1 MSKPLI
7 FSLRPEPD
15 CSEDVAS
22 LTRAGYEARPLPM
35 MAIKGD
41 DAALDKALE
50 TFSHTPDTEI
60 IITSK
65 QSGRMLAAYSNSS
78 VFRQSRIWCVGAGSA
93 EILRQAGFT
102 QVEVGKADAAELL
115 EEIDASNVDKK
126 PSLLWLSGA
135 DIAFDIEKGLNLRG
149 HRATRIIIYQ
159 TVGYTPENQHPDS
172 QHPENQALL
181 DALFAGRPVAAIA
194 MSARTITRFAEMLAY
209 QKMPDGKM
217 PDGKMPD
224 GKMSA
229 KSVNPILIVQSPAQ
243 AERAKN
249 LGFSC
254 ICAEGLGRKALLA
267 CATAWAQRHR

>member
-159 TVGYTPENQHPDS
+159 TVGYTPENQ
-172 QHPENQALL
+172 ALL

-194 MSARTITRFAEMLAY
+194 MSARTITRFAEMLAH
-209 QKMPDGKM
+209 QKM

-229 KSVNPILIVQSPAQ
+229 RSVNPILIVQSPAQ

>member
-1 MSKPLI
+1 
-7 FSLRPEPD
+7 
-15 CSEDVAS
+15 
-22 LTRAGYEARPLPM
+22 M

-194 MSARTITRFAEMLAY
+194 MSARTITRFAEMLAH

-217 PDGKMPD
+217 LAR
-224 GKMSA
+224 SA
-229 KSVNPILIVQSPAQ
+229 NPILIVQSPAQ

-267 CATAWAQRHR
+267 CATAWAQRHRR

>member
-194 MSARTITRFAEMLAY
+194 MSARTITRFAEMLAH
-209 QKMPDGKM
+209 QKM

-229 KSVNPILIVQSPAQ
+229 RSVNPILIVQSPAQ

-267 CATAWAQRHR
+267 CAAAWAQRHR

>member
-41 DAALDKALE
+41 YAALDKALE

-78 VFRQSRIWCVGAGSA
+78 AFRQSRIWCVGAGSA

-135 DIAFDIEKGLNLRG
+135 DIAFNIEKGLNLRG

-159 TVGYTPENQHPDS
+159 TVGYTPDS

-181 DALFAGRPVAAIA
+181 DALSAGRPVAAIA
-194 MSARTITRFAEMLAY
+194 MSARTITRFAEMLAH
-209 QKMPDGKM
+209 QKM

>member
-1 MSKPLI
+1 M
-7 FSLRPEPD
+7 
-15 CSEDVAS
+15 
-22 LTRAGYEARPLPM
+22 
-35 MAIKGD
+35 
-41 DAALDKALE
+41 
-50 TFSHTPDTEI
+50 
-60 IITSK
+60 
-65 QSGRMLAAYSNSS
+65 
-78 VFRQSRIWCVGAGSA
+78 GAGSA

-102 QVEVGKADAAELL
+102 QVEVGEADAAELL

-159 TVGYTPENQHPDS
+159 TVGYTPKNQHPDS
-172 QHPENQALL
+172 QPLL

-194 MSARTITRFAEMLAY
+194 MSARTITRFAEMLAH

-217 PDGKMPD
+217 PDGKMLAR
-224 GKMSA
+224 SA
-229 KSVNPILIVQSPAQ
+229 NPILIVQSPAQ

-254 ICAEGLGRKALLA
+254 ICAEGLGREALLA
-267 CATAWAQRHR
+267 CAAEWAQQHRR

>member
-1 MSKPLI
+1 
-7 FSLRPEPD
+7 
-15 CSEDVAS
+15 
-22 LTRAGYEARPLPM
+22 
-35 MAIKGD
+35 
-41 DAALDKALE
+41 
-50 TFSHTPDTEI
+50 
-60 IITSK
+60 
-65 QSGRMLAAYSNSS
+65 
-78 VFRQSRIWCVGAGSA
+78 
-93 EILRQAGFT
+93 
-102 QVEVGKADAAELL
+102 
-115 EEIDASNVDKK
+115 VDKK

-135 DIAFDIEKGLNLRG
+135 DIAFNIEKGLNLRG

-159 TVGYTPENQHPDS
+159 TVGYTPDS

-181 DALFAGRPVAAIA
+181 DALSAGRPVAAIA
-194 MSARTITRFAEMLAY
+194 MSARTITRFAEMLAH
-209 QKMPDGKM
+209 QKMPDGKMPDGKMPDGKM

-229 KSVNPILIVQSPAQ
+229 RSVNPILIVQSPAQ

>member
-1 MSKPLI
+1 
-7 FSLRPEPD
+7 
-15 CSEDVAS
+15 
-22 LTRAGYEARPLPM
+22 
-35 MAIKGD
+35 
-41 DAALDKALE
+41 
-50 TFSHTPDTEI
+50 
-60 IITSK
+60 
-65 QSGRMLAAYSNSS
+65 
-78 VFRQSRIWCVGAGSA
+78 
-93 EILRQAGFT
+93 
-102 QVEVGKADAAELL
+102 
-115 EEIDASNVDKK
+115 
-126 PSLLWLSGA
+126 
-135 DIAFDIEKGLNLRG
+135 
-149 HRATRIIIYQ
+149 
-159 TVGYTPENQHPDS
+159 VGYT
-172 QHPENQALL
+172 PENQALL

-194 MSARTITRFAEMLAY
+194 MSARTITRFAEMLAH